1 MGRVGGK
8 GRGLREGQPERAGWD
23 RSNGPG
29 KDGGET
35 IFFFFPFSI
44 FSFYVGIDTYF
55 IYIRS
60 YLFILDREQVA

>member
-35 IFFFFPFSI
+35 VFFFFPFSI
-44 FSFYVGIDTYF
+44 FFLLCRYRYILYIHTKLFVYF
-55 IYIRS
+55 RS
-60 YLFILDREQVA
+60 